1 MVDILKLKAKLVE
14 RDITQQELS
23 IKMGI
28 NPSTLNKKLND
39 ADGIFLSIKEVT
51 NICNILNIESQEI
64 LTIFFKTQLEDTQ

>member
-39 ADGIFLSIKEVT
+39 AEGIFLSIKEVT
-51 NICNILNIESQEI
+51 NMCNILNIESQEI
-64 LTIFFKTQLEDTQ
+64 LSIFFKTQLEDNQ

>member
-51 NICNILNIESQEI
+51 NMCNILNIESQEI
-64 LTIFFKTQLEDTQ
+64 LSIFFKTQLEDTQ

>member
-39 ADGIFLSIKEVT
+39 AEGLFLSIKEVS
-51 NICNILNIESQEI
+51 NMCNILNIEPQEI
-64 LTIFFKTQLEDTQ
+64 LSIFFKT

>member
-51 NICNILNIESQEI
+51 NMCNILNIESQEI
-64 LTIFFKTQLEDTQ
+64 LSIFFKKQLEDTQ

>member
-1 MVDILKLKAKLVE
+1 MFDILKLKAKLVE

-51 NICNILNIESQEI
+51 NMCNILNIESQEI
-64 LTIFFKTQLEDTQ
+64 LSIFFKTQLEDTQ